1 MKYSRDND
9 YIILKVETGDSVI
22 DAIRN
27 MIEKEK
33 ISSGLILSGIGM
45 ISKARIGYLNGEK
58 YVEMTFDEPREVV
71 SFSGSI
77 AENDP
82 ILHIHG
88 SFADIHHNISGGH
101 FFSGTGS
108 PMMEISVKV
117 LSKARIIR
125 KKNEKSGLM
134 ELDFP

>member
-1 MKYSRDND
+1 MKYSRDSD
-9 YIILKVETGDSVI
+9 FIVLKIETGDSVME
-22 DAIRN
+22 AIKSL
-27 MIEKEK
+27 IEKEK

-45 ISKARIGYLNGEK
+45 ISKGRVGYLKGDK

-101 FFSGTGS
+101 FFAGIGS
-108 PMMEISVKV
+108 PMMEISIKV
-117 LSKARIIR
+117 LSKTRVVR
-125 KKNEKSGLM
+125 KKSERSGLM

>member
-1 MKYSRDND
+1 MKYSKDNEF
-9 YIILKVETGDSVI
+9 IVLKVETGDSVL
-22 DAIRN
+22 DSIRDL
-27 MIEKEK
+27 IEKEK
-33 ISSGLILSGIGM
+33 ISAGLILSGIGM
-45 ISKARIGYLNGEK
+45 ISRGRVGYWNGDK
-58 YVEMTFDEPREVV
+58 YIEMTFEEPREVV

-82 ILHIHG
+82 VLHIHG

-101 FFSGTGS
+101 FFSGIGS
-108 PMMEISVKV
+108 PMMEISIRV